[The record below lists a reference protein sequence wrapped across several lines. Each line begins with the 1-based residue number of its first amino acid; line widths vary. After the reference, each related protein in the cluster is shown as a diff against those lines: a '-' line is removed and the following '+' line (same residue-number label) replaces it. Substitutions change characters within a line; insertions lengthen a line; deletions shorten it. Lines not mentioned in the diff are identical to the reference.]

1 MAMDSCK
8 YIVKV
13 KSDTDKYITEI
24 LLLHNGV
31 DAFITEYGIIDTSTD
46 WVTLSSSVVGSNVE
60 LSIITTVNAT
70 VELTKI
76 I

>member
-1 MAMDSCK
+1 
-8 YIVKV
+8 V

-46 WVTLSSSVVGSNVE
+46 WVTLSSSIVGSNVE
-60 LSIITTVNAT
+60 LSIITTDNAT